1 MITVLYVDTDPKM
14 WTIISH
20 IFEKY
25 CAVSI
30 FPAGSGEEAL
40 GWLSQYPAD
49 VIVSDYNLPGMN
61 GIEFLHTLRAEGIS
75 IPLIIF
81 SENNSARV
89 KNEAY
94 HGDVFGF
101 VARKGLEKKPI
112 LHLLRLIYWAAGNN
126 ETEYPFIDRE
136 ELLHDT

>member
-40 GWLSQYPAD
+40 AWLSQFHAN
-49 VIVSDYNLPGMN
+49 VIVSDINLPGMS
-61 GIEFLHTLRAEGIS
+61 GIQFLHTLRAGGITIPFIFFSESAHPYVKNKACREGIS
-75 IPLIIF
+75 GFIP
-81 SENNSARV
+81 
-89 KNEAY
+89 
-94 HGDVFGF
+94 
-101 VARKGLEKKPI
+101 RKGLEKKPV
-112 LHLLRLIYWAAGNN
+112 LDLLRMVCWAASSHDG
-126 ETEYPFIDRE
+126 EYPSLEDLKRGV
-136 ELLHDT
+136 

>member
-1 MITVLYVDTDPKM
+1 MITVLYVDSDPKM
-14 WTIISH
+14 WKIISH
-20 IFEKY
+20 IYEKY

-40 GWLSQYPAD
+40 GWLSQYHAD
-49 VIVSDYNLPGMN
+49 VIVSEYHLPGMN
-61 GIEFLHTLRAEGIS
+61 GIEFLHTLIAQGIS
-75 IPLIIF
+75 LPFIIF
-81 SENNSARV
+81 SESNSARV

-101 VARKGLEKKPI
+101 VTRKGLEKKPI
-112 LHLLRLIYWAAGNN
+112 LNLLRLIYWAVGSHV
-126 ETEYPFIDRE
+126 TEYPFIDRE